1 MHFSV
6 LPYIQ
11 TLNTFLPLNGGTLTL
26 WGLGNTPRQCFC
38 RVFRTAPISGNA
50 LARGHRELN
59 LEKGTLLQH
68 VDALLVSLETKQDLD
83 QNTVSILNFLAK
95 MRI

>member
-1 MHFSV
+1 MQDLQAVSEAVIPIHPLVTNLYPLLIQVLSNIWYFSVLDLNDAFFLV

-38 RVFRTAPISGNA
+38 RGFQDSPHFWKCIS
-50 LARGHRELN
+50 
-59 LEKGTLLQH
+59 KG
-68 VDALLVSLETKQDLD
+68 A
-83 QNTVSILNFLAK
+83 
-95 MRI
+95 

>member
-11 TLNTFLPLNGGTLTL
+11 TLCTFLPLNGGTLTL
-26 WGLGNTPRQCFC
+26 WGPSNTPRQCFC

-50 LARGHRELN
+50 LARECRELN

-68 VDALLVSLETKQDLD
+68 IDALLVSRETKQDLD
-83 QNTVSILNFLAK
+83 QNTVRILNFLAK
-95 MRI
+95 EGI